1 MATQLNIY
9 GEAAAPGGA
18 VVTGGTATVPAG
30 HRYRVTKM
38 TGDVAAAGYLY
49 IRITP
54 VGGAAANR
62 YAMYFWA
69 AGNQSE
75 DNLTL
80 IVTAG
85 EVVDLWGTA
94 AAVTRGNITGW
105 DELTPV

>member
-1 MATQLNIY
+1 MATTLNIY

-18 VVTGGTATVPAG
+18 VVTGATATVPAG
-30 HRYRVTKM
+30 HVYKVTKM

-49 IRITP
+49 IRI
-54 VGGAAANR
+54 AAANV

-80 IVTAG
+80 QATAG
-85 EVVDLWGTA
+85 QVIDVFGSA
-94 AAVTRGNITGW
+94 AAVTRCNLTGY
-105 DELTPV
+105 DQLTAV